1 MNKELNEL
9 MADVMGWHKERIAP
23 HTSNPL
29 FWHDEQGNSMMY
41 CYAWHPD
48 TDLNQAVMCA
58 ENSKVNI
65 SVSCSQSKDGD
76 AKWELMRNG
85 SPFPCEYNKIGMM
98 LRQWYSR
105 EKLPKAICEAIK
117 EAKGDK

>member
-29 FWHDEQGNSMMY
+29 FWHDEQGNSLMY

-48 TDLNQAVMCA
+48 TDLNQARDCLTKLCKDAYCHA
-58 ENSKVNI
+58 ELFYNYIDNTWLVQIWNE
-65 SVSCSQSKDGD
+65 VPVTDTD
-76 AKWELMRNG
+76 ADIESEIRAD
-85 SPFPCEYNKIGMM
+85 
-98 LRQWYSR
+98 
-105 EKLPKAICEAIK
+105 KLPLAICEAIK
-117 EAKGDK
+117 QAVKNG